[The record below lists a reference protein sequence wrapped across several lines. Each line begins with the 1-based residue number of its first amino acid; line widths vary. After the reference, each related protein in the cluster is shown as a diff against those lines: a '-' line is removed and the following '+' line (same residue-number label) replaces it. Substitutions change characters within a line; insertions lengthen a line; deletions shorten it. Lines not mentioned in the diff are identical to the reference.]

1 VIPLSDP
8 LLFAESIT
16 AGYGEG
22 IVLHDVGFSM
32 NAGESLAVLG
42 RNGVGKSTLLL
53 TLLGHLPLR
62 SGTIKLRGA
71 EITRDLPNVRVEKG
85 LGWVPQGR
93 ECFPSLTVDEHLVI
107 AERKGPWNRE
117 RVYGL
122 FPRLKERIKNMG
134 NQLSGGEQQMLAIG
148 RALMTNPAI
157 LILDEPLEGLAPV
170 IVAEVSNC
178 LRALVRDEGTT
189 LILVEQRA
197 SFALELTANALV
209 LERGRISYAGTSA
222 ALAADEVLLDRV
234 IGMRKLHET
243 KAELAAD
250 VAAAA
255 DHP

>member
-1 VIPLSDP
+1 VIPLSEP
-8 LLFAESIT
+8 LLRVKSIT

-22 IVLHDVGFSM
+22 IVLNDVAFHM
-32 NAGESLAVLG
+32 EAGASLAVLG

-53 TLLGHLPLR
+53 CLLGHLPLR
-62 SGTIKLRGA
+62 AGTMHLRGDD
-71 EITRDLPNVRVEKG
+71 ITRDLPYVRVAKG

-107 AERKGPWNRE
+107 AARRGPWNRE
-117 RVYGL
+117 RVYEL

-170 IVAEVSNC
+170 IVTEVSNC
-178 LRALVRDEGTT
+178 LRKLVRDEGTT

-197 SFALELTANALV
+197 AFALELTANAIV
-209 LERGRISYAGTSA
+209 LERGRITHAGPSA
-222 ALAADEVLLDRV
+222 ALAADEALLDRT

-243 KAELAAD
+243 ARELAAD
-250 VAAAA
+250 AAA
-255 DHP
+255 P

>member
-1 VIPLSDP
+1 MITLPED
-8 LLFAESIT
+8 LLRVDSIT

-22 IVLHDVGFSM
+22 TVLHEVSFGM

-42 RNGVGKSTLLL
+42 RNGVGKSTLMLC
-53 TLLGHLPLR
+53 LLGHLPLR
-62 SGTIKLRGA
+62 HGSIHLRG
-71 EITRDLPNVRVEKG
+71 EDVSTLNPYQRVDRG

-107 AERKGPWNRE
+107 ATRKGPWNRD

-122 FPRLKERIKNMG
+122 FPRLKERIKNYG

-197 SFALELTANALV
+197 QFALELTTNAIV
-209 LERGRISYAGTSA
+209 LERGRVIHSGSSS
-222 ALAADEVLLDRV
+222 ALAADEELLDRT

-243 KAELAAD
+243 AKELAD
-250 VAAAA
+250 DAAA
-255 DHP
+255 PVP

>member
-1 VIPLSDP
+1 VIPLSDA
-8 LLFAESIT
+8 LLEVESIT

-22 IVLHDVGFSM
+22 TVLHEVGFGM

-53 TLLGHLPLR
+53 CLLGHLPLR
-62 SGTIKLRGA
+62 HGTIRLRGEDIGHA
-71 EITRDLPNVRVEKG
+71 TPYVRVERG

-107 AERKGPWNRE
+107 AARKGPWNRD
-117 RVYGL
+117 RVYEL

-178 LRALVRDEGTT
+178 LRKLVRDEGTT

-197 SFALELTANALV
+197 SFALELTTNAIV
-209 LERGRISYAGTSA
+209 LERGRITHSSSSA
-222 ALAADEVLLDRV
+222 ALAGDEELLDRV

-243 KAELAAD
+243 AKELAAD
-250 VAAAA
+250 AAAI
-255 DHP
+255 P

>member
-1 VIPLSDP
+1 MPEP
-8 LLFAESIT
+8 LLHVESLT

-22 IVLHDVGFSM
+22 VVLHDVGFQM
-32 NAGESLAVLG
+32 EAGASLAVLG

-53 TLLGHLPLR
+53 CLLGHLPLR
-62 SGTIKLRGA
+62 EGTVRLRGDD
-71 EITRDLPNVRVEKG
+71 ITRDLPYVRVEKG

-107 AERKGPWNRE
+107 AARKGAWNRD
-117 RVYGL
+117 RVYAL

-178 LRALVRDEGTT
+178 LRKLVRDEGTT

-197 SFALELTANALV
+197 AFALELTTNAIV
-209 LERGRISYAGTSA
+209 LERGRISHAGPSA
-222 ALAADEVLLDRV
+222 ALAADEELLDRT
-234 IGMRKLHET
+234 IGMRKLHESA
-243 KAELAAD
+243 KQLAAD
-250 VAAAA
+250 AAA
-255 DHP
+255 P

>member
-1 VIPLSDP
+1 LPDA
-8 LLFAESIT
+8 LLGVDSIT

-22 IVLHDVGFSM
+22 IVLHEVGFAM
-32 NAGESLAVLG
+32 HAGESLAVLG

-53 TLLGHLPLR
+53 CLLGHLPLR
-62 SGTIKLRGA
+62 SGAIRLRGDD
-71 EITRDLPNVRVEKG
+71 ITRDLPNVRCEKG

-107 AERKGPWNRE
+107 AARKGPWNRD
-117 RVYGL
+117 RVYAL

-157 LILDEPLEGLAPV
+157 LMLDEPLEGLAPV
-170 IVAEVSNC
+170 IVTEVSNC
-178 LRALVRDEGTT
+178 LRTLVRDEGTT

-197 SFALELTANALV
+197 AFALELTANAIV
-209 LERGRISYAGTSA
+209 LERGRISHAGSSA
-222 ALAADEVLLDRV
+222 ALAADEALLERT

-243 KAELAAD
+243 AKQLAEDEAAI
-250 VAAAA
+250 
-255 DHP
+255 P